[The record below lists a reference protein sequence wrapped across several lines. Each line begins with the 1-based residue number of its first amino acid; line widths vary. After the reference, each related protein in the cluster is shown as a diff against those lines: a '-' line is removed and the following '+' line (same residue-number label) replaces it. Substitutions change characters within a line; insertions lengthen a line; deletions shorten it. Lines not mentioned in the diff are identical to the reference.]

1 MCVRISGGA
10 HRSRRS
16 HLMLHNIGRH
26 HWRKPAGINLNV
38 FWTAQPGALRLA
50 RNARNLHLRLLTPSP
65 PPHHHNPCLR
75 YPTISCPSSHPRSR
89 NLVNIHRYYVRGNP
103 RIPQFIFSCVDPRE
117 SWFYRSIHRPL
128 DPDANEILRISRGV
142 ESYIAWHDKITL
154 YRTRIC
160 IFVTYVR
167 EITKQKL

>member
-50 RNARNLHLRLLTPSP
+50 RNARNLHLRLLTP
-65 PPHHHNPCLR
+65 HHNPCLR

-89 NLVNIHRYYVRGNP
+89 NLVNIHRYYVRGT
-103 RIPQFIFSCVDPRE
+103 QE
-117 SWFYRSIHRPL
+117 YRNLSFPASIHGNLGFIDRYRPL
-128 DPDANEILRISRGV
+128 DPDANEILRINRRVVYSVTRWNNFV
-142 ESYIAWHDKITL
+142 SYFCYAHQ
-154 YRTRIC
+154 C
-160 IFVTYVR
+160 YV
-167 EITKQKL
+167 KLLNKL

>member
-65 PPHHHNPCLR
+65 PPPPQPLSSLPHDIVSLIPPPFPQPRKYTPILR
-75 YPTISCPSSHPRSR
+75 PWY
-89 NLVNIHRYYVRGNP
+89 P